1 MILVNLS
8 NLVWAPARR
17 SRNQAIFSHLL
28 RSSSWFEEGLF
39 VQPPAA
45 RCLGSFSL
53 YSAPQLEIIANPT
66 ESGKPVTVVQ
76 PVFSLPRFGR
86 EKAVTRSAEA
96 VAERISDHVKKRPFL
111 LWINSLA
118 HYHGHIAEHLGPS
131 AEFRMFDGS
140 ESFLMYERAG
150 SPERLEQQRRILQ
163 SSDAVLCANEDVM
176 TRIAHPVKH
185 VFPNCTEFA
194 DPRQA
199 RNEFRM
205 PPLFPKP
212 DGAVYVGFVG
222 TLSEDRIDIDLLH
235 SVFTRFPAILFV
247 FVGNTN
253 KPSLLARLKD
263 YPNFRF
269 VPEVPHADLQPIIE
283 SFNVAIVPH
292 PYQESSRGPDL
303 LRVLDYLA
311 CGVPV
316 LSTNTPG
323 IEPFGSAVYVARSMW
338 EFGNYLE
345 RVVSGDLTHDPDTGR
360 AIAQAGSWSR
370 NVPKLAEW
378 VFGSYSLRCN

>member
-8 NLVWAPARR
+8 NLAWAPARWR
-17 SRNQAIFSHLL
+17 RNQAIFSHLL
-28 RSSSWFEEGLF
+28 RSSSRFEGGLF
-39 VQPPAA
+39 VQPPTTQS
-45 RCLGSFSL
+45 LGSFSF
-53 YSAPQLEIIANPT
+53 YSAPKLEIIANST
-66 ESGKPVTVVQ
+66 EGGKPVTVVQ

-86 EKAVTRSAEA
+86 EKAMIRSAEA
-96 VAERISDHVKKRPFL
+96 VAELINTHVKKRAFL

-118 HYHGHIAEHLGPS
+118 HYQGQIAEHLGPS

-140 ESFLMYERAG
+140 ESFLMYERTG

-163 SSDAVLCANEDVM
+163 SSDAVLCANENVM

-194 DPRQA
+194 DPQQV

-212 DGAVYVGFVG
+212 GGAVYVGFVG
-222 TLSEDRIDIDLLH
+222 TLSEDRFDIDLLH

-253 KPSLLARLKD
+253 KPSLLARLKN

-283 SFNVAIVPH
+283 SFDVAIVPH
-292 PYQESSRGPDL
+292 PYQESSRGADL
-303 LRVLDYLA
+303 LRILDYLA

-323 IEPFGSAVYVARSMW
+323 IETFGAAVYVARSMW
-338 EFGNYLE
+338 EFGNCLE
-345 RVVSGDLTHDPDTGR
+345 RVVSGDITHDPDAGR
-360 AIAQAGSWSR
+360 EIAQEGSWSR

-378 VFGSYSLRCN
+378 MFGSYSLRCN